1 MRRFFIALAVL
12 ALLAAGVLAG
22 FLIHRIQQEK
32 DVRGSS
38 TKEFTPSTAPAPKP
52 PPVTA
57 KVQWPTYGFS
67 ATRTRSV
74 DLPLAPPFRT
84 LWKYGAGSLVEFPPA
99 IGYGRLYFSTNAG
112 RFAAISAKTGLRAW
126 KRDLH
131 RCVAASPAIGPH
143 AHGTIYA
150 AFLNRPPCNALNGGH
165 GNDGLVVAFS
175 AGQGKIHWQRT
186 IGPSESSPL
195 LIGDRLYVGDWN
207 GDVWAFDADN
217 GRQLWRRHVGG
228 AIKGAVAFAGGHLY
242 VGSYDGHLYCLTQG
256 GKQVWRASGQPRLR
270 GHGRFYSTPALAYGR
285 VYIGST
291 DGKVYSFGA
300 TSGKLIWSKSTG
312 GYVYASPAVWNDTI
326 FAGSYSGDFFAFDAA
341 TGDVRWKFDAH
352 GRISGSATVIGNVVY
367 FATLDG
373 GKGRSKGRTFALN
386 AHTGKPVWT
395 FPDGKYTPVVAEKGR
410 LFLIGYG
417 TVYGMV
423 PR

>member
-12 ALLAAGVLAG
+12 ALLAGGLLAA
-22 FLIHRIQQEK
+22 FVIHRLQQGK

-38 TKEFTPSTAPAPKP
+38 TAEFTLTTAPPQP
-52 PPVTA
+52 PPAAA
-57 KVQWPTYGFS
+57 KVPWPTYGFD

-74 DLPLAPPFRT
+74 DLALEPPFRT
-84 LWKYGAGSLVEFPPA
+84 VWRYGAGSLVEFPPS

-112 RFAAISAKTGLRAW
+112 RFAAISEKTGKRAW
-126 KRDLH
+126 KIDLH

-143 AHGTIYA
+143 AHGTVYA
-150 AFLNRPPCNALNGGH
+150 VFLNRPPCNAVSGGH
-165 GNDGLVVAFS
+165 GDDGLVVAFS

-217 GRQLWRRHVGG
+217 GRMLWRRHVGG
-228 AIKGAVAFAGGHLY
+228 ALKGAVASAGDRLY
-242 VGSYDGHLYCLTQG
+242 VGAYDGRLYCLSQA
-256 GKQVWRASGQPRLR
+256 GKQLWSASGQRRLH

-285 VYIGST
+285 VYVGST

-300 TSGKLIWSKSTG
+300 TTGKLEWSHSTG
-312 GYVYASPAVWNDTI
+312 GYVYASPAVWNGTV
-326 FAGSYSGDFFAFDAA
+326 FAGSYNGGFYAFDAA
-341 TGDVRWKFDAH
+341 TGVERWSFRAN
-352 GRISGSATVIGNVVY
+352 GPISGSATVIGDVVY
-367 FATLDG
+367 FATL
-373 GKGRSKGRTFALN
+373 RRRTYALN
-386 AHTGKPVWT
+386 ARTGTLRWT
-395 FPDGKYTPVVAEKGR
+395 FPDGKYTPVVAAQGR

>member
-1 MRRFFIALAVL
+1 VRRIFIALAVL
-12 ALLAAGVLAG
+12 VLLAAGVIGALV
-22 FLIHRIQQEK
+22 IHRVQQAR

-38 TKEFTPSTAPAPKP
+38 TSEFTLTTTPEKP
-52 PPVTA
+52 PPAAA
-57 KVQWPTYGFS
+57 KVPWPMYGFD

-74 DLPLAPPFRT
+74 DIALKPPFRT
-84 LWKYGAGSLVEFPPA
+84 IWRYGAGSLIEFPPS

-112 RFAAISAKTGLRAW
+112 RFAAISAKTGKRGW
-126 KRDLH
+126 KVDLH

-150 AFLNRPPCNALNGGH
+150 AFLNRPPCNALSGGQ
-165 GNDGLVVAFS
+165 GNDGLIVAFS
-175 AGQGKIHWQRT
+175 AGQGKIHWQHA

-217 GRQLWRRHVGG
+217 GSVLWRRHVGG
-228 AIKGAVAFAGGHLY
+228 AVKDAVASAGGKLY
-242 VGSYDGHLYCLTQG
+242 VGSYDGHLYCLTQAG
-256 GKQVWRASGQPRLR
+256 EVLWRAAGQQRLL

-300 TSGKLIWSKSTG
+300 TSGKLIWSHSTG
-312 GYVYASPAVWNDTI
+312 GYVYASPAVSNDTVY
-326 FAGSYSGDFFAFDAA
+326 AGSYSRRFYAFDAA
-341 TGDVRWKFDAH
+341 TGVERWSFDAH
-352 GRISGSATVIGNVVY
+352 GRISGSAMVIGDIVY

-373 GKGRSKGRTFALN
+373 GKGTKGRTYALN
-386 AHTGKPVWT
+386 ARTGKLVWS
-395 FPDGKYTPVVAEKGR
+395 FPDGKYTPVVAETGR

>member
-1 MRRFFIALAVL
+1 VRRLVIAFSVL
-12 ALLAAGVLAG
+12 VVLVGGLLAAFV
-22 FLIHRIQQEK
+22 IHRVQQAK

-38 TKEFTPSTAPAPKP
+38 TVEFTLTTPRQKP
-52 PPVTA
+52 PPAAA
-57 KVQWPTYGFS
+57 KVPWPMYGFD

-74 DLPLAPPFRT
+74 GLALKPPFRT
-84 LWKYGAGSLVEFPPA
+84 VWRYGAGSLIEFPPS

-112 RFAAISAKTGLRAW
+112 GFAAVSLQTGKRAW
-126 KRDLH
+126 KIDMH

-143 AHGTIYA
+143 AHGTVYA
-150 AFLNRPPCNALNGGH
+150 AFLNRPPCNAAAGGH

-175 AGQGKIHWQRT
+175 AGQGQIHWRRT

-207 GDVWAFDADN
+207 GVVWAFDADN
-217 GRQLWRRHVGG
+217 GRLLWRQRIGGSVKG
-228 AIKGAVAFAGGHLY
+228 AIASAGGRLY
-242 VGSYDGHLYCLTQG
+242 VGAYDGRVYCLSLA
-256 GKQVWRASGQPRLR
+256 GKQLWRASGQRRLF

-300 TSGKLIWSKSTG
+300 TTGRLIWSHSTG
-312 GYVYASPAVWNDTI
+312 GYVYGSPAVWGARV
-326 FAGSYSGDFFAFDAA
+326 FVGSYSGRFYAFDAA
-341 TGDVRWKFDAH
+341 TGEPRWTFNANGK
-352 GRISGSATVIGNVVY
+352 ISGSATVIGNVVY
-367 FATLDG
+367 FATLSG
-373 GKGRSKGRTFALN
+373 GTRSKGRTYALN
-386 AHTGKPVWT
+386 ARTGKLLWS
-395 FPDGKYTPVVAEKGR
+395 FPDGKYTPVAAVQGR